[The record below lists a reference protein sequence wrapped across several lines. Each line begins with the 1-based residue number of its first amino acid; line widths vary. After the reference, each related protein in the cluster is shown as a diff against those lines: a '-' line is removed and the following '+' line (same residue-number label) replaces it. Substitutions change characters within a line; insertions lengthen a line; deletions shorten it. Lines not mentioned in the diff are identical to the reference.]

1 MDRKNPQTFP
11 TLSSLPTVPDRWRT
25 IRETCI
31 LSTHRYIAT
40 ISSAPTRIVKYCS
53 NATPQI
59 LRWETAQFL
68 PAADFEIHLNKTY
81 IQSASLFPSVLDGP
95 CTALL
100 AESYHFCRYGV
111 EHCFTALIL
120 ITNLYA
126 FSLYNLVYEFRF
138 SHRTQFIILQIV
150 HFGVRRTS
158 PTSG

>member
-25 IRETCI
+25 IRETSI

-53 NATPQI
+53 NTIPQV

-68 PAADFEIHLNKTY
+68 PATDSEIHLNKICKKST
-81 IQSASLFPSVLDGP
+81 ILFPSAFGWS

-100 AESYHFCRYGV
+100 VESYHFCRYGV

-120 ITNLYA
+120 ISNLYA
-126 FSLYNLVYEFRF
+126 FSL
-138 SHRTQFIILQIV
+138 
-150 HFGVRRTS
+150 
-158 PTSG
+158 